1 MGISRHG
8 KIFWLDI
15 RIKGKRIRRSLETEK
30 RNEALARY
38 APLREK
44 LLEKHLGEK
53 VRFLAFCEQYIE
65 WGWGAKPLSMQ
76 RETQRLRKIQDFF
89 QGLEIVYLEDITPY
103 HLERL
108 KAEFKGRGLS
118 KTTVNMYLQIL
129 RGMFYK
135 AIDWEVYNKPNPLKK
150 VRFFKRETPVQALSK
165 EGMSKVLKA
174 ARIISDSPRSQVQ
187 RLFYDLVIF
196 ALNTGMRKSEI
207 LNLKWQD
214 IKDDELSVKGKGDKR
229 RTVPLNRA
237 ALEII
242 GSQPM
247 RSEWVFDILNR
258 HQPNV
263 LWRAVERIRKMTG
276 TDFHFHLLR
285 HAFTTSLVERGV
297 DFITIQELLGHSRLT
312 MSLIYSHTDSE
323 RKKKAVEKLDI
334 N

>member
-1 MGISRHG
+1 MGLVRHG
-8 KIFWLDI
+8 RYFWLDL
-15 RIKGKRIRRSLETEK
+15 RIKGKRIRRSLRTEK

-53 VRFLAFCEQYIE
+53 TRFSDFCGQYIE

-76 RETQRLRKIQDFF
+76 REVQRLRKIKDFF
-89 QGLEIVYLEDITPY
+89 KGLEIVYLEDITPY

-135 AIDWEVYNKPNPLKK
+135 AIDWEVYDKPNPLKK
-150 VRFFKRETPVQALSK
+150 VRFYRRETPIQTLSK
-165 EGMSKVLKA
+165 ADTEKVLKA
-174 ARIISDSPRSQVQ
+174 ARIVSDSPRSPVQ
-187 RLFYDLVIF
+187 KIFYGLVIF
-196 ALNTGMRKSEI
+196 GLNTGMRKSEI
-207 LNLKWQD
+207 LNLKWRD
-214 IKDDELSVKGKGDKR
+214 IKDEEIAVKGKGGKR

-237 ALEII
+237 TLEII
-242 GSQPM
+242 SSQP
-247 RSEWVFDILNR
+247 RKGEWVFDISNR

-263 LWRAVERIRKMTG
+263 LWRTVERIRKITG

-285 HAFTTSLVERGV
+285 HVFTTSLVEKGV

-312 MSLIYSHTDSE
+312 MSLIYSHTDRE
-323 RKKKAVEKLDI
+323 KKKKAVEKLDI
-334 N
+334 D

>member
-1 MGISRHG
+1 MSISKHG
-8 KIFWLDI
+8 KIYWLDI
-15 RIKGKRIRRSLETEK
+15 RVKGKRIRRSLHTTNK
-30 RNEALARY
+30 FEALDRY
-38 APLREK
+38 KEK
-44 LLEKHLGEK
+44 KDELVGECLGRK
-53 VRFLAFCEQYIE
+53 TRFSSFCEQYIE

-89 QGLEIVYLEDITPY
+89 RGLNIVHLEDITPY

-108 KAEFKGRGLS
+108 KAELKGRGLS

-135 AIDWEVYNKPNPLKK
+135 AIDWEVYDKPNPLKK
-150 VRFFKRETPVQALSK
+150 VRFYRRETPIQALSK

-174 ARIISDSPRSQVQ
+174 ARIVSDSPRSPVQ
-187 RLFYDLVIF
+187 RVFCDLVVF
-196 ALNTGMRKSEI
+196 AMNTGMRKSEI
-207 LNLKWQD
+207 LNLKWHA
-214 IKDDELSVKGKGDKR
+214 IKEDEIAVKGKGGKR
-229 RTVPLNRA
+229 RTVPLNRTV
-237 ALEII
+237 LEIL
-242 GSQPM
+242 GSQPR
-247 RSEWVFDILNR
+247 RSEWVFDIPNR

-312 MSLIYSHTDSE
+312 MSLIYSHTDQE
-323 RKKKAVEKLDI
+323 KKKKAVGKLDI
-334 N
+334 D